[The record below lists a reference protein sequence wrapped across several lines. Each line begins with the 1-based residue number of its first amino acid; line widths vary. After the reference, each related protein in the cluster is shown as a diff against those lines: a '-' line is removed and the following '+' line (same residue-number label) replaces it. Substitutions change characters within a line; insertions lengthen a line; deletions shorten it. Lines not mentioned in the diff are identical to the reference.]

1 MIPAAAPRRH
11 FFTIHYSLFSCLQ
24 GVDLPSCPI
33 CAPHFF
39 FSLQEKK
46 KRAAPGAKEKEG
58 LRVQTKMDPCFYKIV
73 LHYVASMAEIWCKPE
88 CPLLLF
94 PLPLAWRL

>member
-1 MIPAAAPRRH
+1 M
-11 FFTIHYSLFSCLQ
+11 
-24 GVDLPSCPI
+24 DLLPCPI

-88 CPLLLF
+88 CPLLFF
-94 PLPLAWRL
+94 PLSLPWRL